1 MLPEW
6 LYNSP
11 MNETGMSTSTA
22 QPDAPT
28 GEKMM
33 WGLLETAR
41 ALEERL
47 ESALAEVGLSSPR
60 LTVLTELV
68 QSTSPL
74 PLSELAARL
83 SCVRSNITQLV
94 DRLEADGLVRRVH
107 DASDRRSIRA
117 EITEAGRERQV
128 AGAER
133 LARVQADFADRLR
146 TIDGSALAQV
156 LTALK

>member
-1 MLPEW
+1 MNKSAAANPGHPAS
-6 LYNSP
+6 SP
-11 MNETGMSTSTA
+11 TEPAS
-22 QPDAPT
+22 

-33 WGLLETAR
+33 WGLLEAAR

-47 ESALAEVGLSSPR
+47 EGALGEVGLSSPR
-60 LTVLTELV
+60 LSVLTALV
-68 QSTSPL
+68 NSTSPL

-117 EITEAGRERQV
+117 EITTLGRERQV
-128 AGAER
+128 AGAKR
-133 LARVQADFADRLR
+133 LSRVQAEFAERIQG
-146 TIDGSALAQV
+146 IDAAALQQM
-156 LTALK
+156 LGALK

>member
-1 MLPEW
+1 MNKPAAGT
-6 LYNSP
+6 SP
-11 MNETGMSTSTA
+11 TPQSRQAS
-22 QPDAPT
+22 
-28 GEKMM
+28 GEKIM
-33 WGLLETAR
+33 WGLLEAAR

-47 ESALAEVGLSSPR
+47 EGALGEVGLSSPR

-68 QSTSPL
+68 KSTSPL

-107 DASDRRSIRA
+107 DATDRRSIRA
-117 EITEAGRERQV
+117 EITALGRERQA

-133 LARVQADFADRLR
+133 LARVQAEFADRIQGVDADAVQRML
-146 TIDGSALAQV
+146 G
-156 LTALK
+156 ALK